1 MKCQCLF
8 SGKNKKNII
17 GLLSAE
23 FAQRVVKVNKLL
35 QVSFSDT
42 SGNLETLAKEMTKT
56 EDTNINM
63 HFNHKYPQNLEY

>member
-1 MKCQCLF
+1 M
-8 SGKNKKNII
+8 
-17 GLLSAE
+17 SAE

-63 HFNHKYPQNLEY
+63 YFNHKYPQNLEY